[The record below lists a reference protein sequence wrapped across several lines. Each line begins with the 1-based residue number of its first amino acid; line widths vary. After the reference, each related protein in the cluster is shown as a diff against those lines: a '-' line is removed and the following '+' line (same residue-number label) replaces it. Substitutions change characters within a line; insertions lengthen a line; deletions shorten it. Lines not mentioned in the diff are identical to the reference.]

1 MNLAARSTAAE
12 LMDTDCTDEAD
23 YAACLADLAQVNTL
37 TMARRPTLAWLAG
50 ALRRV
55 PAGEAVRVFDV
66 AYGHGDMLRTI
77 ARWAARRGRA
87 VRLGG
92 IDLNPGAAVAAQA
105 ASPGLALDLATGD
118 VLAHAPVPAPDYII
132 SSLFTHH
139 LDRTQLVA
147 FLRWMEA
154 HAVRGWFINDLER
167 LAFPYYGFQLLAWVM
182 RWHRFVRHDGAVSIA
197 RSFRPAEWRSLL
209 AEAGVPGEI
218 SRRFPFRLCV
228 SRLR

>member
-1 MNLAARSTAAE
+1 MSLAARSTAAE

-37 TMARRPTLAWLAG
+37 TLARRPTLAWLGA

-55 PAGEAVRVFDV
+55 PAGTAVSVFDV

-77 ARWAARRGRA
+77 ASWAARRGRV
-87 VRLGG
+87 VRLSG
-92 IDLNPGAAVAAQA
+92 IDLNPGAAAAARA

-118 VLAHAPVPAPDYII
+118 VLAHRPAPAPDFII

-139 LDRTQLVA
+139 LDRAQLVA

-167 LAFPYYGFQLLAWVM
+167 RPFPYYGFQLLAWVM
-182 RWHRFVRHDGAVSIA
+182 RWHRFVRHDGAVSVA
-197 RSFRPAEWRSLL
+197 RSFRPAEWQALL
-209 AEAGVPGEI
+209 TEAGVPGDI
-218 SRRFPFRLCV
+218 RRRFPFRLCV